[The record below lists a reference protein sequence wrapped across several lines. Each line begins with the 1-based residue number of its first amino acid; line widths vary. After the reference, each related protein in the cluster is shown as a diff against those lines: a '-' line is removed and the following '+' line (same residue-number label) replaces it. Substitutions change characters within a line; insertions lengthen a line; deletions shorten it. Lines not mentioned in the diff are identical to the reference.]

1 MKFLSLLTIVTM
13 FCLTFVY
20 SGTDKVLDSEKV
32 INESKNLIKK
42 TENLRTTIAEM
53 PYQQH
58 KELGDQANVLRYWL
72 LKAPIEMDN
81 NSQKVI
87 DESNRL
93 IKKAELL
100 RQLHHAISYQQ
111 YKQLGDQ
118 CNKIRN
124 LIHLTQTAKN
134 QLEFDGAIKELEN
147 ENQSLKD
154 YLSHFPDIPDD

>member
-1 MKFLSLLTIVTM
+1 MKFLSSFLLLAM
-13 FCLTFVY
+13 LAFVY
-20 SGTDKVLDSEKV
+20 TDDES
-32 INESKNLIKK
+32 SKNSA
-42 TENLRTTIAEM
+42 TTA
-53 PYQQH
+53 
-58 KELGDQANVLRYWL
+58 
-72 LKAPIEMDN
+72 IEMDN

-118 CNKIRN
+118 CNRIRN

>member
-1 MKFLSLLTIVTM
+1 MQLKMKFLSSFLLLAM
-13 FCLTFVY
+13 LAFVY
-20 SGTDKVLDSEKV
+20 TDDES
-32 INESKNLIKK
+32 SKNS
-42 TENLRTTIAEM
+42 TTTA
-53 PYQQH
+53 
-58 KELGDQANVLRYWL
+58 
-72 LKAPIEMDN
+72 IEMDN